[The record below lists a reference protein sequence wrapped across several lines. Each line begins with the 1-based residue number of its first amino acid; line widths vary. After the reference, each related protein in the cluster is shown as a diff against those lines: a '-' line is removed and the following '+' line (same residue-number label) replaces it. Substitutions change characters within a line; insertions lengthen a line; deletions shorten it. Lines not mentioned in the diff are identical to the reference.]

1 MDGVEEGADVDADSD
16 WDTDV
21 EVVEAAEIT
30 VPVDASC
37 PAILP
42 LLLLEL

>member
-1 MDGVEEGADVDADSD
+1 MDGVEEGAAVDADSD

-21 EVVEAAEIT
+21 ETVEATGMT

-42 LLLLEL
+42 LLLFKL

>member
-21 EVVEAAEIT
+21 ETVEAVETT

-37 PAILP
+37 SAILP
-42 LLLLEL
+42 LLRFKP